1 MLTLAL
7 MIVSGSVVKAIVDN
21 RAIIVGRDCREGGKL
36 RLFVKVG
43 FRVAGFSFFVSI
55 VLVGFAFNLVTSPLY
70 FLTCSLILPSC
81 ILSSL
86 ILS

>member
-1 MLTLAL
+1 MLTSAL
-7 MIVSGSVVKAIVDN
+7 MIMSGSVVKAIVNN
-21 RAIIVGRDCREGGKL
+21 RAVIVGWDCREGGKS

-43 FRVAGFSFFVSI
+43 FRVAGFLFFVGV

-70 FLTCSLILPSC
+70 FLIYSLILPSC
-81 ILSSL
+81 TLSSL